1 MKFKTG
7 HRVIMLLI
15 TLVAT
20 AILMWLLQCLLV
32 PKYQKG
38 IVEGGMMA
46 EYYDDLDVPHE
57 VLFLGDCE
65 VYEDIST
72 VELYREYGISSYI
85 RGSAQQLV
93 WQSYYILE
101 DTLQYETPEVV
112 VFNVYA
118 LAYNEPQSDSYN
130 HMTLDGL
137 RWSGV
142 KWDAVQASMTE
153 DEKMTDYLF
162 PLLYYHTRWSDL
174 KQTDYE
180 HMFTKDP
187 VTING
192 YYLRADVRPQGEF
205 PEPKMLTDPNL
216 GKNAMLW
223 LNKIANLCEEN
234 GIDLV
239 LVKAPTEYP
248 HWYDEWDQQVSDF
261 AASRDIPYT
270 NYITIRDDIG
280 IDMSTDT
287 YDGGLHLNV
296 YGAEKYA
303 DALGQFLVENYS
315 LTDYRTVP
323 DIASLW
329 DNKAAAYDALIQ
341 SQLDEI
347 EQYGE
352 LQSWGIGAVED

>member
-1 MKFKTG
+1 MKLRIR
-7 HRVIMLLI
+7 HRALMLLI
-15 TLVAT
+15 TLLVT

-57 VLFLGDCE
+57 VIFLGDCE

-85 RGSAQQLV
+85 RGSAQQLL

-101 DTLQYETPEVV
+101 DTLQYETPKVV

-130 HMTLDGL
+130 HMTLDGM
-137 RWSGV
+137 RWSKI
-142 KWDAVQASMTE
+142 KWDAINASMTE
-153 DEKMTDYLF
+153 EESMTDYLF
-162 PLLYYHTRWSDL
+162 PLFYYHSRWNDL
-174 KQTDYE
+174 GQSDYE
-180 HMFTKDP
+180 HMFSRDP
-187 VTING
+187 VTVNG
-192 YYLRADVRPQGEF
+192 YYLRSDVYPQGEF
-205 PEPKMLTDPNL
+205 PEPKMLADPNI

-223 LNKIANLCEEN
+223 LGKIADLCEEN

-248 HWYDEWDQQVSDF
+248 HWYEEWDEQVSSF
-261 AASRDIPYT
+261 AEGRGIPYT
-270 NYITIRDDIG
+270 NYIGLQEEIG
-280 IDMSTDT
+280 LDMSTDT

-303 DALGQFLVENYS
+303 DTLGQFLTENYD

-323 DIASLW
+323 QIASLW
-329 DNKAAAYDALIQ
+329 DNKAALY
-341 SQLDEI
+341 DEI
-347 EQYGE
+347 IDLQQQEIEEYGHVV
-352 LQSWGIGAVED
+352 SWGVNAIDS